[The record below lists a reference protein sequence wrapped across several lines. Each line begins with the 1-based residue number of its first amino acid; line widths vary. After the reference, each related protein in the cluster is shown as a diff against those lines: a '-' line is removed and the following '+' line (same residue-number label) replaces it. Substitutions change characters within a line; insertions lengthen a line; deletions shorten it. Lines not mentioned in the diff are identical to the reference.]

1 MAIYALKPNP
11 DKKWGA
17 AIYNSLINGEARFG
31 WSYVPTA
38 DLHLM
43 KEKIENEGWNSLSS
57 DEKLCWLPYL
67 LTIQKDDYVVYVNT
81 PTFGKC
87 TLAKVTK
94 PYYFKLHDDLIYDW
108 GADGNHCFGVDI
120 ESIKTFDRNES
131 CVHPALSRRLK
142 LQGRYWQI
150 YTTKEFDDLLECLK
164 IENRKADKRDNIE
177 FLKKDMNT
185 VWEEIGFKIHHTHPG
200 KELEPFVAKL
210 FGTIPNAKIKIN
222 GSGWKTDYG
231 ADIIVSYL
239 DGPEDFISLQS
250 EKIMVVQV
258 KSYVGNHIDTKAVDD
273 IESAIGKFNAN
284 LGLIV
289 STAKSTEILEAEIQK
304 ASQRLNV
311 PIAICDGPE
320 LAKLAA
326 KYVL

>member
-11 DKKWGA
+11 DPKWGA

-43 KEKIENEGWNSLSS
+43 RERIEKEGWSSLSG
-57 DEKLCWLPYL
+57 DEPNCWLPYL
-67 LTIQKDDYVVYVNT
+67 LSIQKGDYLVYVNT
-81 PTFGKC
+81 PTRGKC

-150 YTTKEFDDLLECLK
+150 YTVKEFDDLLGCLQDK
-164 IENRKADKRDNIE
+164 NRSTGKKDNIE
-177 FLKKDMNT
+177 FLKEDMNS
-185 VWEEIGFKIHHTHPG
+185 VWEEIGSKIHHTHPG

-210 FGTIPNAKIKIN
+210 FERMPNAKIKLN

-250 EKIMVVQV
+250 EKILVVQV
-258 KSYVGNHIDTKAVDD
+258 KSYTGNHVDIKAVKD
-273 IESAIGKFNAN
+273 ITTAIEKFNAHF
-284 LGLIV
+284 GLIV
-289 STAKSTEILEAEIQK
+289 STAKSTDNLEDEIQK
-304 ASQRLNV
+304 ASHDLKV

-326 KYVL
+326 KYLL